1 MGITSR
7 LFFLT
12 LCLILFASTANAV
25 VGYKKKFNPET
36 GRGDWVIDETT
47 LPSSSGGSCWELDGN
62 SDLQPIAASCTDTL
76 WEEDGNGD
84 LQPQT

>member
-1 MGITSR
+1 MGITKRIFLLSIIL
-7 LFFLT
+7 LF
-12 LCLILFASTANAV
+12 CASTAFAV

-62 SDLQPIAASCTDTL
+62 SDLQPISASCTDTL
-76 WEEDGNGD
+76 WEEDGSGD